1 MSTPLH
7 QSALNAPAP
16 SLLAGLW
23 HLAPGRTVSL
33 QPKARSVLRIAQGR
47 VWVTMGAR
55 QGLAGQADS
64 GDLVLHAGDELAVPA
79 GVHLVME
86 CWPAQPGQTSQ
97 AGKGVRF
104 DFSAP
109 AAVLAAATPRFQ
121 REVVNPAR
129 DMGQALLASAGA
141 LGRAAWALARVLRG
155 LAGYGEYLVAGRGR
169 VLSPLEAGQP

>member
-1 MSTPLH
+1 MSAPLH
-7 QSALNAPAP
+7 LPSFNAPAP
-16 SLLAGLW
+16 SPLAGMW
-23 HLAPGRTVSL
+23 HLAPCRTISL
-33 QPKARSVLRIAQGR
+33 QPKAHSVLRIAQGR

-64 GDLVLHAGDELAVPA
+64 GDLVLHAGDELPVPA

-104 DFSAP
+104 DFSEP

-121 REVVNPAR
+121 REVANPAR
-129 DMGQALLASAGA
+129 DLGQELLASVGA

-155 LAGYGEYLVAGRGR
+155 LAGYGDCLVAGRGR
-169 VLSPLEAGQP
+169 VMSPQEAGQP

>member
-23 HLAPGRTVSL
+23 CLAPRRTVSL
-33 QPKARSVLRIAQGR
+33 QPKAHSVLRIAQGR

-86 CWPAQPGQTSQ
+86 CWPAQPGQT
-97 AGKGVRF
+97 AEKVRF
-104 DFSAP
+104 DFSEP
-109 AAVLAAATPRFQ
+109 AAVLAATTPRFQ
-121 REVVNPAR
+121 REVAHPAR
-129 DMGQALLASAGA
+129 ELGHELRASVGA

-169 VLSPLEAGQP
+169 VLSSLEAGQP

>member
-7 QSALNAPAP
+7 QSALTTPAP
-16 SLLAGLW
+16 SPLAGLW
-23 HLAPGRTVSL
+23 HLAPRRTVSL
-33 QPKARSVLRIAQGR
+33 QPKAHSVLRIAQGR

-64 GDLVLHAGDELAVPA
+64 GDLVLHAGDELPVPA

-86 CWPAQPGQTSQ
+86 CWAAHPDQTSET
-97 AGKGVRF
+97 VRF
-104 DFSAP
+104 DFSEPAPVP
-109 AAVLAAATPRFQ
+109 AAAIPRFQ
-121 REVVNPAR
+121 REVASPAR
-129 DMGQALLASAGA
+129 ELGHELLASAGA

-169 VLSPLEAGQP
+169 VLSSLEAGPP

>member
-1 MSTPLH
+1 MRTPLH
-7 QSALNAPAP
+7 QSAPIAPAASP
-16 SLLAGLW
+16 LAGLW
-23 HLAPGRTVSL
+23 HLAPRRTVSL
-33 QPKARSVLRIAQGR
+33 KPQAHSVLRIAQGR
-47 VWVTMGAR
+47 VWVTMGPH

-64 GDLVLHAGDELAVPA
+64 GDLVLHAGDELPVPA
-79 GVHLVME
+79 GAHLVME
-86 CWPAQPGQTSQ
+86 GWPAQPGQTEE
-97 AGKGVRF
+97 AVRF

-121 REVVNPAR
+121 REVANPAR
-129 DMGQALLASAGA
+129 DLGHELLASVGA